1 MNKIEKLVSIVN
13 SDMLMAMVQEVNS
26 WDSSLDYLDFIDMGL
41 LDDYLGEYTPTEI
54 ANKIHYGDFNPYH
67 EYFRFDAYGNLES
80 FQDWNVEEDLNWY
93 KTDIVERFV
102 ELYEDGH
109 VDSYYQEVTDI
120 LDEEEEEEEEE
131 A

>member
-1 MNKIEKLVSIVN
+1 MNKLNKVLGIVN
-13 SDMLMAMVQEVNS
+13 SDMLMEMVNEVNS
-26 WDSSLDYLDFIDMGL
+26 WDSSLDYLEYIDMDL
-41 LDDYLGEYTPTEI
+41 FDDCLGALSPMEI

-80 FQDWNVEEDLNWY
+80 FQDWMVEEDLNNF
-93 KTDIVERFV
+93 KEEIVERFI

-109 VDSYYQEVTDI
+109 VESSYQEIYDI
-120 LDEEEEEEEEE
+120 LDEEVEE